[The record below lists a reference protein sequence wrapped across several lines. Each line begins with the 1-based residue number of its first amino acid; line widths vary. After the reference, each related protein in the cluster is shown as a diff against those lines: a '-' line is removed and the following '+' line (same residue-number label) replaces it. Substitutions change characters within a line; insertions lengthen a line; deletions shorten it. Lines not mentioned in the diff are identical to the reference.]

1 MDNKQP
7 QIISSGARHSVQ
19 VGLDNKNAQ
28 TKRNMVKSEDLE
40 VESSELAQDSIT
52 ERGQAQLKQSVEE
65 AGKAHGD
72 RAQGDEVDDGRDGR
86 DAFVGEGAAARAAG
100 RALLPA
106 DEAKAAGAT
115 GTVMRESPSD
125 ESQGV
130 GKESA
135 RADRFAGGDD
145 APVTDE
151 ELKGQRGAAM
161 ADRDGRAAKAEHDS
175 DRTVS
180 GDDEAL
186 AERDLKVKKEAVSS
200 DEVLSG
206 EEDAPEDRD
215 ARAPKEPAPGDDE
228 VVGDAPEPEKDNR
241 QKMNALAEAAKRI
254 LLQAQALVSGPARA
268 DNAQQVVRG
277 QAELAGDN
285 AALVDPVELAPE
297 AAPEPSLHADTQEEP
312 APEAPAPVALTAAEL
327 AESEFQARIR
337 ALKTNMHVTDGILT
351 ELQHKPPR
359 T

>member
-1 MDNKQP
+1 
-7 QIISSGARHSVQ
+7 

-28 TKRNMVKSEDLE
+28 TKRNMVKSEDVE
-40 VESSELAQDSIT
+40 VESSELAQDSST

-72 RAQGDEVDDGRDGR
+72 RTEGDVADDGRDGR
-86 DAFVGEGAAARAAG
+86 DAFVGEGASARAGG

-115 GTVMRESPSD
+115 GAVMRESPSD
-125 ESQGV
+125 DSQGV
-130 GKESA
+130 AKEQA

-145 APVTDE
+145 APGADE

-161 ADRDGRAAKAEHDS
+161 ADRDGRAAKAEHDK

-180 GDDEAL
+180 GDDEDL
-186 AERDLKVKKEAVSS
+186 AERDLKVKKEAIDG

-215 ARAPKEPAPGDDE
+215 ARAPKEAVPGDE
-228 VVGDAPEPEKDNR
+228 ELVGDAPEPEKDNR

-268 DNAQQVVRG
+268 DNALEVVRG
-277 QAELAGDN
+277 QAELEGQN
-285 AALVDPVELAPE
+285 AAPVAPALSDPEVAPQVAVLTETPIE
-297 AAPEPSLHADTQEEP
+297 AVAEV
-312 APEAPAPVALTAAEL
+312 PAPVALTAAEL